1 MPREMATVGLDT
13 ALDVD
18 LGSTLVPH
26 RRNALVG
33 LQATVVNGVLP
44 AAVLVMVD
52 ASRRASQQYNA
63 IFVMEQ
69 LEVAGAQFSVFC
81 PTRVLHVAGISMQES
96 VRINVSS
103 SSTRCAC
110 FGAVI
115 IVPLLLVH
123 V

>member
-18 LGSTLVPH
+18 LGTTLVLH

-33 LQATVVNGVLP
+33 LQATVVNGVPP

-69 LEVAGAQFSVFC
+69 LEVAGAQ
-81 PTRVLHVAGISMQES
+81 VLCVLSNPRPSRRWHLDAGIGADQ
-96 VRINVSS
+96 RILVLNKVCMFWCCNN
-103 SSTRCAC
+103 R
-110 FGAVI
+110 AV
-115 IVPLLLVH
+115 LLVDD
-123 V
+123 